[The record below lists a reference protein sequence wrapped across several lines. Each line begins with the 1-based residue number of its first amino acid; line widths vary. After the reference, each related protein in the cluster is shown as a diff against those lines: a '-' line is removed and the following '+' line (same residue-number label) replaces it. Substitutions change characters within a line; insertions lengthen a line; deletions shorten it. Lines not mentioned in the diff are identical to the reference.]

1 MTRHTSA
8 VTGMLALVGVTLFGQ
23 GRAQPPQVGVPAQ
36 PGTAQAP
43 GQRGGGRGGPQGPQI
58 VSPQVNAE
66 RTVTLRLYA
75 PKATQVNVTGEI
87 LNGAAPAAMTKGED
101 GVWTATLPAVP
112 PDVYLYAFNIDG
124 VNTPDPR
131 NPWVKLVSGTGL
143 ASQVEVPGDGPQYYD
158 SKPVPHG
165 LVQIMTYESKATG
178 ATRQAWV
185 YTPPDYNRTTT
196 KYPVLYLLH
205 GGGDLDPGW
214 VMTGRAPIIMDNLLA
229 EKKARPML
237 VVMPLA
243 RGGGSLGLGPNG
255 MSPGIAAAGNVAPP
269 AGRGAGAPA
278 PGAAAGVAPPAP
290 AGPAPLQAFAQ
301 DFIGDLM
308 PAVERTF
315 RASTRAE
322 DRAMG
327 GLSAGGAATVN
338 TTFSRPDLFGYII
351 IMSAG
356 AGQAGQNVEA
366 SYPKFFGNN
375 ASAARQMKL
384 IWIAAGDEDFAL
396 NGAKALDEAL
406 TKNAVKHV
414 FKTTP
419 GRHEWRLWRPHLY
432 EFAQLLFQPQPRS
445 TESDAGKARSR

>member
-1 MTRHTSA
+1 MARNTFA
-8 VTGMLALVGVTLFGQ
+8 FVGMLAIAGVTALAQ
-23 GRAQPPQVGVPAQ
+23 NSTPPQPPP
-36 PGTAQAP
+36 AQAP

-58 VSPQVNAE
+58 VSPQVNAD

-87 LNGAAPAAMTKGED
+87 LNGASPAAMTKDED
-101 GVWTATLPAVP
+101 GVWTATLPAIP

-131 NPWVKLVSGTGL
+131 NPWIKLVSGAGL
-143 ASQVEVPGDGPQYYD
+143 ASQVEVPGDGLQYYD

-214 VMTGRAPIIMDNLLA
+214 TMTGRAPIIMDNLLA
-229 EKKARPML
+229 EKKARPMI

-255 MSPGIAAAGNVAPP
+255 MSPGIQAAGNVAPP
-269 AGRGAGAPA
+269 AGRGTPAGS
-278 PGAAAGVAPPAP
+278 PGGQPP

-308 PAVERTF
+308 PAVDRTF

-327 GLSAGGAATVN
+327 GLSAGGAATIN
-338 TTFSRPDLFGYII
+338 TAFSRPDLFGYII

-356 AGQAGQNVEA
+356 AGQNVNLEEA
-366 SYPKFFGNN
+366 YPKFFGNSG
-375 ASAARQMKL
+375 AGAKQVKL

-406 TKNAVKHV
+406 TKNGIKHV

-432 EFAQLLFQPQPRS
+432 EFAQLLFQPAQRS
-445 TESDAGKARSR
+445 TESDAAKGASRSR